1 MDFTPTLVFQIPN
14 LLWLVIPVRDIEQIE
29 VIPDGGTIT
38 SGILIGTKQKVLNT
52 LIERP
57 YLAILLLVLLLHIM
71 FLSLQNTLMFASIE
85 DRPELISRVKT
96 FQNDL
101 RTLNDSKK

>member
-1 MDFTPTLVFQIPN
+1 M
-14 LLWLVIPVRDIEQIE
+14 RDIEQIE

-38 SGILIGTKQKVLNT
+38 SGILIGTKHKVLST

-57 YLAILLLVLLLHIM
+57 YSYTAAYIIIIM

-96 FQNDL
+96 FQNEL